1 MYFIRKTIFSS
12 QNYGRSQ
19 EFWIRFWVRFNPVS
33 EIVHEY
39 KWVPMALIF
48 IKFLTSYAADKC
60 NDREAAANQ
69 TLPPLCNWLQ
79 VRYGDIRWTF
89 LSSNQEK
96 TLKGA
101 GWGCEWG
108 PRALNER
115 SGVQT
120 QHSYQLRSELPCSWS
135 WTLIPPE
142 TQGAREKTISASGA
156 NILDHK
162 CFSSSHDF
170 PQLHWCINRTQIQ
183 SVLFFCSSSPS
194 FTFCQVY
201 LW

>member
-1 MYFIRKTIFSS
+1 M
-12 QNYGRSQ
+12 
-19 EFWIRFWVRFNPVS
+19 RFWVRFNPVS

-79 VRYGDIRWTF
+79 VRFGDIRWTF
-89 LSSNQEK
+89 LSPNKEK

-115 SGVQT
+115 LGVQT

-142 TQGAREKTISASGA
+142 TQGARENRHMIFLNYIGA
-156 NILDHK
+156 LTEHK
-162 CFSSSHDF
+162 YSQSYS
-170 PQLHWCINRTQIQ
+170 
-183 SVLFFCSSSPS
+183 SVLLLPLSLSVRFICDNLALPVPCHWERINTDEPYQVSKITNIVGTS
-194 FTFCQVY
+194 FQG
-201 LW
+201 LK